1 MRKGKSHE
9 QRSDV
14 GRGRYG
20 PLWCPIPV
28 LRDESERMIVKDYG
42 GWMLMSDDRMGWDGM
57 GEGDPALSCPAARA
71 HHPCHPSW
79 MTSCWFVH
87 AQSLPQQQTAT
98 ATATASSESLL
109 DMTREG
115 IMGRPPPLSPVR
127 CSAAACST
135 IHPPP
140 LDGLL
145 LLLLLRLHSLFFPST
160 LAVVTQAL
168 GWGNQNIQHSTN
180 SRC

>member
-1 MRKGKSHE
+1 M
-9 QRSDV
+9 
-14 GRGRYG
+14 
-20 PLWCPIPV
+20 
-28 LRDESERMIVKDYG
+28 
-42 GWMLMSDDRMGWDGM
+42 MGWAKG
-57 GEGDPALSCPAARA
+57 PCLVLSCRESPSSMS
-71 HHPCHPSW
+71 PCHGSW

-87 AQSLPQQQTAT
+87 AQSLPQQQQ
-98 ATATASSESLL
+98 TATASSESLL

-145 LLLLLRLHSLFFPST
+145 CCCSCCVLSFSEYAGGGYARPGMGEPKIYSTVLTADVEEGRMSIHPSIDINPRRPVSTRRLPCWGGFYSQGFMTCGVRVSWAFP
-160 LAVVTQAL
+160 LN
-168 GWGNQNIQHSTN
+168 GE
-180 SRC
+180 

>member
-1 MRKGKSHE
+1 MVPYSCVARE
-9 QRSDV
+9 DDDRQ
-14 GRGRYG
+14 
-20 PLWCPIPV
+20 
-28 LRDESERMIVKDYG
+28 KDYG
-42 GWMLMSDDRMGWDGM
+42 GWMLMSDDGM
-57 GEGDPALSCPAARA
+57 GKGTLPCPVLPREPII
-71 HHPCHPSW
+71 HVTPSW

-87 AQSLPQQQTAT
+87 AQSLPQQQQTVA
-98 ATATASSESLL
+98 ATASSESLF

-145 LLLLLRLHSLFFPST
+145 LLLLPLRSLFFPST
-160 LAVVTQAL
+160 LTVVTHAL
-168 GWGNQNIQHSTN
+168 GWGNPKYTAQY
-180 SRC
+180 

>member
-1 MRKGKSHE
+1 
-9 QRSDV
+9 
-14 GRGRYG
+14 
-20 PLWCPIPV
+20 
-28 LRDESERMIVKDYG
+28 
-42 GWMLMSDDRMGWDGM
+42 MGWDGQR
-57 GEGDPALSCPAARA
+57 DPALSCPAARA

-79 MTSCWFVH
+79 VTSCWFVH
-87 AQSLPQQQTAT
+87 AQSLPQQQQT

-145 LLLLLRLHSLFFPST
+145 LLLLLLLRSLFFPST
-160 LAVVTQAL
+160 LAGCGYVRPGMGEPKIYSTVLTADVEEGRMSIHPSISSQDAL
-168 GWGNQNIQHSTN
+168 FPLGDCPVGGFYSQGFMTCGVRVSWAFPLNGE
-180 SRC
+180 